1 MQFILVGFK
10 QDIGFRVFTFESVAA
25 DKVRTEYKI
34 RADLS
39 LAQKHGIRIQEL
51 PLLCRALLERG
62 GEEEKNRPTLF
73 TEDEMRLHARHCAE
87 VHDAAMQKKKAAR
100 RPMPPSG
107 ESPNGWQRS
116 SHESKTAAVS
126 PTASPTGHVAPAI
139 RPV

>member
-10 QDIGFRVFTFESVAA
+10 QDIGFRVFTFENVAA
-25 DKVRTEYKI
+25 DKVRTEYTI

-51 PLLCRALLERG
+51 PLLCRGLLERG

-107 ESPNGWQRS
+107 ESQNGWQRS

-126 PTASPTGHVAPAI
+126 PTGHVAPAI